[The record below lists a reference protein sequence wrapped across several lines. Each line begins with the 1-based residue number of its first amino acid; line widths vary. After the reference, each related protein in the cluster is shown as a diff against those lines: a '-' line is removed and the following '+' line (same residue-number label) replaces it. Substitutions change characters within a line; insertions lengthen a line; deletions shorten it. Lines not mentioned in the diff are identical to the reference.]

1 MPADRGEHVETA
13 VRQHLQQAATR
24 EARGQVGRLGALHAD
39 DLGEHV
45 DAHRRGELGHPAEA
59 ALLVVVEQLVR
70 RVHGLGERR
79 RRRHVGEPHER
90 DLDGHLLDQEGQ
102 PAGGTQEAA
111 DDRLLLDEVDR
122 VAARG
127 LHPAGEEVDGRP
139 GQRLVGRGD
148 RQRAHPH
155 HALAR
160 LSRHGPRGQGEP
172 GARGGLHE
180 LLEGRPEPLGVD
192 VHAVHHQQ
200 RAGAVESPAQG
211 PAGRVAGGGVGP
223 QPVQARGEHR
233 VRAGQAVRVDPGR
246 LRRPGREV
254 PHQQG
259 LAAARRSDDAHP
271 PRALQGVVQL
281 GVDAL
286 ATQAG
291 SQHLGKVS
299 RRAPRA
305 PPDTRPWD
313 LGRTTDDAR
322 PGRAGGWCCPRHRA
336 DRGTARRR
344 GLPRPAPCR
353 RP

>member
-1 MPADRGEHVETA
+1 MLTGVVSWAIRRKQRFWSSSSSSYDAFTA
-13 VRQHLQQAATR
+13 SASDAVGATLVSPTS
-24 EARGQVGRLGALHAD
+24 AIWTAICSI
-39 DLGEHV
+39 
-45 DAHRRGELGHPAEA
+45 RRGSPPV
-59 ALLVVVEQLVR
+59 AL
-70 RVHGLGERR
+70 RR
-79 RRRHVGEPHER
+79 RR
-90 DLDGHLLDQEGQ
+90 
-102 PAGGTQEAA
+102 TTCF
-111 DDRLLLDEVDR
+111 LLDEVDR

-127 LHPAGEEVDGRP
+127 LHPAGEEVHGRP
-139 GQRLVGRGD
+139 GQRLGGRGD
-148 RQRAHPH
+148 RQRAHAYHP
-155 HALAR
+155 LAR

-211 PAGRVAGGGVGP
+211 PAGRVAGCGVGP

-233 VRAGQAVRVDPGR
+233 LRAGQAVRVDPGR

-271 PRALQGVVQL
+271 PGALQGVVQL

-286 ATQAG
+286 ATQTG
-291 SQHLGKVS
+291 CQHLGKVS

-305 PPDTRPWD
+305 PPETRAWD

-336 DRGTARRR
+336 DRGMARRR